1 MAVKVIERKPR
12 KITCPNC
19 KAKLEYE
26 FEDIQTEHIQDM
38 FDDEGVSIHYI
49 LCPDCDYHVKL

>member
-1 MAVKVIERKPR
+1 MVKVIERKPR

-26 FEDIQTEHIQDM
+26 FEDIQ
-38 FDDEGVSIHYI
+38 EGMESDYLGEETFFKYI
-49 LCPDCDYHVKL
+49 ICPDCDQHIKL